1 MEYSYYIS
9 SLIKEVN
16 SSLGR
21 DNKMNPN
28 NREILVNTLESFI
41 PIINDLI
48 EGRDTS
54 SDDRSNTV
62 LNISKYIK
70 EKLKMDI
77 DDSLNEIDD
86 YLHIDNIDR
95 YHIEDLNSFRKD
107 LDNLIEGYLK
117 QRIWLTKSL

>member
-70 EKLKMDI
+70 EKLKRDI

-86 YLHIDNIDR
+86 YLHMDNIDR

-117 QRIWLTKSL
+117 